1 MKGIFKLNIF
11 LGLEPNLCSKVC
23 PQRKFLHVL
32 NELRFETIQF
42 HELVNKIVRANTFKL
57 SFLAQAR
64 LSAPVQ
70 FSKAQ
75 DL

>member
-1 MKGIFKLNIF
+1 MIEFK
-11 LGLEPNLCSKVC
+11 
-23 PQRKFLHVL
+23 
-32 NELRFETIQF
+32 FETIQY